1 MKKIIIE
8 NQKDADNYIVQL
20 QQSMHTTIEKIRM
33 SQDEPCDLFY
43 NLKFKAVG
51 KDPLEDRDLNFI
63 EQLNQTYTY
72 LVSFFAIKYLY
83 ENTNYYGKF
92 MLNLGT
98 TSGSDIESIDGEIIA
113 EVFAATSVLSN
124 QKIIKDIEK
133 LKKVEHAKQK
143 FVFYH
148 TPIDETNKV
157 SKIAEKHKEIKIV
170 KLNFNF
176 T

>member
-8 NQKDADNYIVQL
+8 NHNEADSYILKL
-20 QQSMHTTIEKIRM
+20 QQSMHTTIEKIRT
-33 SQDEPCDLFY
+33 SQDESSGLFY
-43 NLKFKAVG
+43 NLKFKAFG
-51 KDPLEDRDLNFI
+51 KDPLEDRELNFI

-72 LVSFFAIKYLY
+72 LVSFYAIKYLY
-83 ENTNYYGKF
+83 ENTNYNGKY

-133 LKKVEHAKQK
+133 LKKVESAKQK

-157 SKIAEKHKEIKIV
+157 SRISEEHQEIKIV

-176 T
+176 I